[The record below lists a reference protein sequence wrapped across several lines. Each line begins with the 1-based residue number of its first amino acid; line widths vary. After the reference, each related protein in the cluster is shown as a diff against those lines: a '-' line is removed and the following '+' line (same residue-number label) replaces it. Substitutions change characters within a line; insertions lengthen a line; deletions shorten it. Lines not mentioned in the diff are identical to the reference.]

1 MQIEYSH
8 SGGLFGCLESLL
20 TGINVAQ
27 GDKIVVG
34 VPVTAG

>member
-1 MQIEYSH
+1 MQVEHSH
-8 SGGLFGCLESLL
+8 SGGLFDSLKSLL
-20 TGINVAQ
+20 TSIEVAQ